1 MSAEENDSQKNG
13 KMSKF
18 IPYLRSWSTQ
28 FVRMHP
34 VVAAYEAVVRKIE

>member
-1 MSAEENDSQKNG
+1 MEDNNSQQNG
-13 KMSKF
+13 KMGNL

-34 VVAAYEAVVRKIE
+34 VVAAYEATVRKIE